1 MYCETRKAVS
11 FGSDPIRDLRGSA
24 MPLFGGVV
32 ARRLEL
38 GGRYDDRDAE
48 TAADS
53 WWATTPPT
61 RRSPQ
66 PYAHRLR
73 PTPRCATS
81 PPTSATEAQ
90 RPLLL
95 DPINAK
101 PRLALG
107 LVPLWSRH
115 RWIRRAP
122 VSAPRCH
129 PAPTRPA
136 VSTPPP
142 RQLRPP
148 CSIFTSSPPTSTPSR
163 LPTASA
169 LGGLA
174 NRPTTDPCA
183 LSIADNPT

>member
-1 MYCETRKAVS
+1 MS
-11 FGSDPIRDLRGSA
+11 
-24 MPLFGGVV
+24 LFGGVV

-61 RRSPQ
+61 RRSPP

-81 PPTSATEAQ
+81 PPTSATEAP
-90 RPLLL
+90 RPLLLLLL
-95 DPINAK
+95 DPIDAK

-107 LVPLWSRH
+107 LVPSG
-115 RWIRRAP
+115 P
-122 VSAPRCH
+122 VTAGYGARQFPLLDATRLPRG
-129 PAPTRPA
+129 RP
-136 VSTPPP
+136 PQLRLPD
-142 RQLRPP
+142 QLRPP
-148 CSIFTSSPPTSTPSR
+148 CSIFASSPPTSTPSR

-169 LGGLA
+169 LGGLG
-174 NRPTTDPCA
+174 NRPTTDPRS
-183 LSIADNPT
+183 LSIEDNPT